1 MSAHDTH
8 LSALISD
15 HRQLEYTREI
25 HSENHREGAEI
36 HGPKM
41 AFEPKMAASKAAI
54 PSIGTDTIRQPE
66 KAPGPYDCTGAGGGE
81 EEGA

>member
-1 MSAHDTH
+1 M
-8 LSALISD
+8 AL
-15 HRQLEYTREI
+15 
-25 HSENHREGAEI
+25 
-36 HGPKM
+36 
-41 AFEPKMAASKAAI
+41 EPKMAASKAAI